1 MTTKRKTPG
10 TFTVK
15 EIRKWAA
22 KGACLEDRDARVLL
36 IALDEAEKQIASL
49 RLQVRLQSEKLATAT
64 QPAPRPAQGWLVS
77 GRTYVLPRMEPRAMV
92 TLHGPDK
99 IVRRKRLAVYQE
111 LGSLRGDIWEM
122 LRDALRNAGAEID
135 ELPREDEKR

>member
-1 MTTKRKTPG
+1 
-10 TFTVK
+10 
-15 EIRKWAA
+15 
-22 KGACLEDRDARVLL
+22 
-36 IALDEAEKQIASL
+36 
-49 RLQVRLQSEKLATAT
+49 
-64 QPAPRPAQGWLVS
+64 
-77 GRTYVLPRMEPRAMV
+77 MV

-135 ELPREDEKR
+135 ELPREDEK